1 MASKSFTDEYFMKR
15 CLNLAENGLG
25 KTYPNP
31 IVGAIIVYKNKII
44 GKGWHEKAG
53 EHHAE
58 IKAISN
64 VKDKSLLPKST
75 MYVNLEPCAHHGKTP
90 PCVDTIKSSQSQK

>member
-1 MASKSFTDEYFMKR
+1 MASKNFTDEYFMKR
-15 CLNLAENGLG
+15 CLDLAENGLG

-53 EHHAE
+53 KHHAE
-58 IKAISN
+58 INAILN
-64 VKDKSLLPKST
+64 VKDKSLLSKST
-75 MYVNLEPCAHHGKTP
+75 MYVNLEPCPIMVKHHLVLIQSKN
-90 PCVDTIKSSQSQK
+90 SQFLK